1 MLDFEI
7 VIREDNMVILYLLGA
22 LGILLGAYILLLI
35 LCSLLVNTKR
45 EYGRDSKF
53 YRWLLNSATAA
64 MIKLLRI
71 RVHSTGMEKLP
82 QGQLVLFV
90 GNHISNFDPILS
102 WYAFRKWKLAFVSK
116 PENFKIPFFGRII
129 RKCCFMPIDRENP
142 RNAIVTIN
150 QAAKLLKKQEVSIGI
165 YPEGTRNKSG
175 ELLPFHNG
183 VFKIA
188 QKANAPIA
196 VLSVNGTEH
205 IAKNIPFRKTDVY
218 LDVLG
223 VIPAD
228 EVAATKTEILGQR
241 VREKLEQ
248 NRKLRKRERNEHDLH
263 TV

>member
-7 VIREDNMVILYLLGA
+7 LIREDNMVILYLLGA
-22 LGILLGAYILLLI
+22 LGIILGAYILLLI

-71 RVHSTGMEKLP
+71 RVHITGMEKLP
-82 QGQLVLFV
+82 QGQSVLFV

-102 WYAFRKWKLAFVSK
+102 WYAFHKWRIAFVSK

-142 RNAIVTIN
+142 RKAISTIN
-150 QAAKLLKKQEVSIGI
+150 RAAKLLRKQEVSIGI
-165 YPEGTRNKSG
+165 YPEGTRSKHG
-175 ELLPFHNG
+175 QLLPFHNG

-188 QKANAPIA
+188 QRADAPIV
-196 VLSVNGTEH
+196 VLCVTGTE
-205 IAKNIPFRKTDVY
+205 NISKRTPFRRTDVY
-218 LDVLG
+218 LDVL
-223 VIPAD
+223 
-228 EVAATKTEILGQR
+228 EVFSAQGIKETKTEMIGTA
-241 VREKLEQ
+241 VRRLIEINTE
-248 NRKLRKRERNEHDLH
+248 KRE
-263 TV
+263 